1 MSFGFSGNVFK
12 PGTAG
17 YEKANNIYATS
28 TYGVERDMNP
38 GLIYQPVD
46 IPDIQEVL
54 KIANGSNPFTPVA
67 VRTGGHQY
75 SGASSTSPKGIQLD
89 LQSTFRDPVNDLQLI
104 RKDGK
109 VFIRSSVSWRLQEL
123 YKFLLE
129 NGVFLPTGQCITV
142 CLGGHVQ
149 TGGYGM
155 LGRSFGLLGDYITEL
170 EIVDH
175 TGTEVTASKT
185 SNQDLFYGFL
195 GGSPGNLGV
204 LTHFTV
210 EVQDDN
216 NYQGSKGM
224 WLLFVYNQ
232 GTLKNLLDIL
242 AEKAGDA
249 NFERNYD
256 FNINVYSKSFRIGQV
271 FPASDEKMRH
281 ELPDEVQNHDL
292 EGYGL
297 TLKQPVI
304 VVYAQWVNFGNVYDQ
319 TLFERLKNAGEGLL
333 RKPVVL
339 NSAPGEPMS
348 KITSKWL
355 FKGDREFPYPYAKH
369 TGSTNSTNI
378 SNNGWSAWFSGQIEK
393 ATQTKGLFVSSQI
406 QVYGG
411 NNSMFWKNA
420 SEATAYSWRDATVV
434 GTWDV
439 FYNNAQAAAEAW
451 QKDTSAGALT
461 YFDSDARR
469 LLWGSYDNWDMT
481 QVWQHY
487 YDQTTYQRLQQIR
500 KTHDPNGLFTAN
512 PFCVQAAK

>member
-1 MSFGFSGNVFK
+1 MSLGFSGNVFK

-17 YEKANNIYATS
+17 YEEANNIYATS
-28 TYGVERDMNP
+28 TWGVDRDMNP
-38 GLIYQPVD
+38 GLIYQPAH
-46 IPDIQEVL
+46 IQDIQEVL
-54 KIANGSNPFTPVA
+54 TAANGSNSFTPVA

-75 SGASSTSPKGIQLD
+75 SGASSTTSKGIQLD
-89 LQSTFRDPVNDLQLI
+89 LQPTFRDPKKDLQLI
-104 RKDGK
+104 PRDGK
-109 VFIRSSVSWRLQEL
+109 VFIRSSVSWKLQEL
-123 YKFLLE
+123 YDFLLK

-175 TGTEVTASKT
+175 TGTEVKASKD
-185 SNQDLFYGFL
+185 SNPDLFYGFL

-210 EVQDDN
+210 EVQEDN
-216 NYQGSKGM
+216 NYHGSKGM
-224 WLLFVYNQ
+224 SLLFVYNQ

-242 AEKAGDA
+242 AEKAGDT

-256 FNINVYSKSFRIGQV
+256 FNINVYSESLRTRHV
-271 FPASDEKMRH
+271 FPASDEELRN
-281 ELPDEVQNHDL
+281 ELPDEVQNQNHDL

-297 TLKQPVI
+297 TLKLPIIVI
-304 VVYAQWVNFGNVYDQ
+304 YAQWVNFGNVYDP
-319 TLFERLKNAGEGLL
+319 TLFERLKKAGEGLFP
-333 RKPVVL
+333 RPVVR
-339 NSAPGEPMS
+339 NSHLEDPMS

-369 TGSTNSTNI
+369 TGSTNSVGL

-393 ATQTKGLFVSSQI
+393 ATRTKGLFVSSQI

-411 NNSMFWKNA
+411 KNSMFWKNA

-439 FYNNAQAAAEAW
+439 FYDNAQAAAEAW
-451 QKDTSAGALT
+451 QKDTAAGALT
-461 YFDSDARR
+461 YFDSNERR
-469 LLWGSYDNWDMT
+469 LLWGSYGNWDMK
-481 QVWQHY
+481 QVCSRSG
-487 YDQTTYQRLQQIR
+487 RLMIPMACSQPIR
-500 KTHDPNGLFTAN
+500 FVCKRQNDRICLC
-512 PFCVQAAK
+512 PF